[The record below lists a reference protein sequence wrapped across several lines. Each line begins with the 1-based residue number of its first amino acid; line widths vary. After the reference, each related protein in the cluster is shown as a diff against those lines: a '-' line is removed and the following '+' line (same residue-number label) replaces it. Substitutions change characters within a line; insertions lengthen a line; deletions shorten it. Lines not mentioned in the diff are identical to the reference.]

1 MPNQQNIKLGYIVAD
16 PDLQPRAGM
25 YPDAIEDYASDMR
38 RGDRSPPL
46 TVFYDGKTYWLADD
60 FHRYRAASATGSKT
74 VSCEVRE
81 AANGKRC
88 SILSVVTRCM
98 ACYLAKRKLE
108 EQQKLAEDARKNPE
122 NGR

>member
-1 MPNQQNIKLGYIVAD
+1 MPNQQNIKLGYIVDD

-38 RGDRSPPL
+38 RGDRFPPL

-74 VSCEVRE
+74 VSCEVRRG
-81 AANGKRC
+81 GKREA
-88 SILSVVTRCM
+88 LLYSVSCNAM
-98 ACYLAKRKLE
+98 HGLLFGQAQA
-108 EQQKLAEDARKNPE
+108 
-122 NGR
+122 